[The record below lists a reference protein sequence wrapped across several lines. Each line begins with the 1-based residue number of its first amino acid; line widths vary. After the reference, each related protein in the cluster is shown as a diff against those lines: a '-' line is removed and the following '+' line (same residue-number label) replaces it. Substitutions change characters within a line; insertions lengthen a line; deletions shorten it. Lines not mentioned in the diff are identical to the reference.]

1 MASYCDGLRPDVT
14 VGEVFYDVYTRVESK
29 VSELNRG
36 RKAAG
41 EYSPR
46 VPGTRLVMKFSAGS
60 DNHDGWYKSTGVA
73 VSGWDNDVSLVAHS
87 VHRPRG
93 ASVDNPAGVRG
104 NRGNELG
111 GDYSLS
117 YTEFGLVECR
127 LGQLGLWGTGQST
140 EDPVGS
146 FRVDQAELVRR
157 LQPVDRAR
165 ISIVSERVIENLAV
179 VELLQE
185 GADPAEALAMIG
197 RQAEL
202 SRY

>member
-14 VGEVFYDVYTRVESK
+14 VWEVFYDVYTRVESK

-93 ASVDNPAGVRG
+93 AS
-104 NRGNELG
+104 